1 MNGIKDSYYRSVMEI
16 ASETGLGNLT
26 VRTISARMGVTEAA
40 LYRHFP
46 GKEVLLK
53 ESYVRAERELWE
65 HFMKTLLING
75 FSQRSFEEIL
85 DTVWKAT
92 FDYLQ
97 GDPALTVFMHRY
109 RASSLH
115 TRDVQEQ
122 SILRSDAFAPVFR
135 IFSGN
140 LGELPDKERAASLD
154 AAMEICLVY
163 INRVLRGDL
172 SRDQSTDD
180 EACRFLSRLLSM
192 RTAACG

>member
-1 MNGIKDSYYRSVMEI
+1 
-16 ASETGLGNLT
+16 
-26 VRTISARMGVTEAA
+26 
-40 LYRHFP
+40 
-46 GKEVLLK
+46 
-53 ESYVRAERELWE
+53 
-65 HFMKTLLING
+65 
-75 FSQRSFEEIL
+75 
-85 DTVWKAT
+85 
-92 FDYLQ
+92 
-97 GDPALTVFMHRY
+97 

-122 SILRSDAFAPVFR
+122 SILRSNAFAPVFR